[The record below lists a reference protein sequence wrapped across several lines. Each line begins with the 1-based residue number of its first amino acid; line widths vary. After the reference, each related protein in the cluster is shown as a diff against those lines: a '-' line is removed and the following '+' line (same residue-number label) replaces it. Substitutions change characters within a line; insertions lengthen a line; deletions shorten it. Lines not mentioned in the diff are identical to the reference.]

1 MAKKSLFDRFR
12 ERTKKRI
19 QPTPV
24 EENLK
29 PRGTRYLSGFKDA
42 PVETNAI
49 EPINKP
55 VKAFRSAQSK
65 PVMRDFELDNVPK
78 NILKQEL
85 FGKIMA
91 PNPDQI
97 IEQNVKAPNPNLKIF
112 RDRLQSMREKRKT
125 AAQNRYEEQIKA
137 RDKRGGI
144 LKPDPEGRQKRYDQ
158 QFGGKPFG
166 QGTVLSQYSGESQ
179 MRSRI
184 QDRIEKNIARR
195 AKEEKERNKK

>member
-42 PVETNAI
+42 PVEI
-49 EPINKP
+49 EDEQPVNKP
-55 VKAFRSAQSK
+55 IK
-65 PVMRDFELDNVPK
+65 P
-78 NILKQEL
+78 
-85 FGKIMA
+85 
-91 PNPDQI
+91 
-97 IEQNVKAPNPNLKIF
+97 LKIF
-112 RDRLQSMREKRKT
+112 SKPEENIVPFKEKGGDRKLEIDMSKDVGPESIAVFRSRM
-125 AAQNRYEEQIKA
+125 KA
-137 RDKRGGI
+137 LRDKRRRRYETDDKLRADRQSDIKKKLGI
-144 LKPDPEGRQKRYDQ
+144 PSMTRQERYDQ
-158 QFGGKPFG
+158 QFGGRPFG
-166 QGTVLSQYSGESQ
+166 EGTVLSQYSSKSGMQ
-179 MRSRI
+179 SRI